1 MNYKEIKLADIPKI
15 AREIISQYSEN
26 RIFVF
31 DAPMGAG
38 KTTLITQMCHYLGVG
53 DEVASPTFAIVNVY
67 QGKEFSEIYHF
78 DFYRIEKKEDAFEI
92 GFYEYFDSGNYCFIE
107 WPDIIKDHLPE
118 HYVNIQILEKEDAD
132 LRDIVVSNFMK
143 G

>member
-15 AREIISQYSEN
+15 ARELLTEYSEN

-78 DFYRIEKKEDAFEI
+78 DFTSILI
-92 GFYEYFDSGNYCFIE
+92 QV
-107 WPDIIKDHLPE
+107 IIVLSNGP
-118 HYVNIQILEKEDAD
+118 ILLKTIC
-132 LRDIVVSNFMK
+132 LSIM
-143 G
+143 

>member
-1 MNYKEIKLADIPKI
+1 MEFNNVKISDLQQITKEILEANP
-15 AREIISQYSEN
+15 EE

-31 DAPMGAG
+31 DAQMGAG

-67 QGKEFSEIYHF
+67 QGKDFMEIYHF
-78 DFYRIEKKEDAFEI
+78 DFYRLEKVEDAFEI

-118 HYVNIQILEKEDAD
+118 QFVKIQILEKEDPN
-132 LRDIVVSNFMK
+132 LRDIMVSSSMNV
-143 G
+143 